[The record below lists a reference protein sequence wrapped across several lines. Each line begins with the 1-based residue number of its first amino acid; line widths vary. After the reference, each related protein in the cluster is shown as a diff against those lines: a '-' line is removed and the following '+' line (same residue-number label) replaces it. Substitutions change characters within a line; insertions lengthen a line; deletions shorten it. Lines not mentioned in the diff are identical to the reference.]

1 MLFSIRAR
9 GRLRRERFDMA
20 STTKIAPKPRSE
32 LAIIIRGITRDPLG
46 LMGLIVVGTIVVSA
60 ILAVWIVPYDP
71 IAMNI
76 PDRMQG
82 PSLSHFLGTDQL
94 GRDTFSRVIMGGQV
108 ALKVAL
114 PAVFG
119 AMAIGLTLGMI
130 AGYGPKWLDNIL
142 MLFFDTIRSFP
153 TVMLA
158 LAVVAL
164 VGPSLQTV
172 VVVVMVTSIPTYGRV
187 ARTQTLTL
195 RNSEFI
201 LAERA
206 MGAKM
211 SRILGV
217 HILPNI
223 VGLLAV
229 LAAMDI
235 PTVIALEAG
244 LSFLGLGVKPP
255 TPSWGALLKDGY
267 ALIRQT
273 PWLVVGGGLPII
285 LATLGFTFLG
295 ESLRDVVDPKLRKNR

>member
-1 MLFSIRAR
+1 M
-9 GRLRRERFDMA
+9 G
-20 STTKIAPKPRSE
+20 KPRSE
-32 LAIIIRGITRDPLG
+32 LGIILKGVAGNPLG
-46 LMGLIVVGTIVVSA
+46 LMGLIIVGAIVFSA
-60 ILAVWIVPYDP
+60 IFAPWIVPYDP

-76 PDRMQG
+76 QDRMQG
-82 PSLSHFLGTDQL
+82 PSASHWLGTDQL

-130 AGYGPKWLDNIL
+130 AGYGPKWLDNLL
-142 MLFFDTIRSFP
+142 MLLFDTIRSFP
-153 TVMLA
+153 TVMFA

-172 VVVVMVTSIPTYGRV
+172 VFVVMATSIPTYGRV

-201 LAERA
+201 LAERS
-206 MGAKM
+206 MGASM
-211 SRILGV
+211 ARILGV
-217 HILPNI
+217 HLLPNI
-223 VGLLAV
+223 IGVLAV

-285 LATLGFTFLG
+285 IATLGFTFLG

>member
-1 MLFSIRAR
+1 MTDAIVNPAKS
-9 GRLRRERFDMA
+9 
-20 STTKIAPKPRSE
+20 KSE
-32 LAIIIRGITRDPLG
+32 LAIIIAGVARDPLG
-46 LMGLIVVGTIVVSA
+46 LIGLIIVGVIVFSA
-60 ILAVWIVPYDP
+60 VFAAWIVPYDP

-82 PSLSHFLGTDQL
+82 PPTAHLLGTDQL

-114 PAVFG
+114 PAIFG

-130 AGYGPKWLDNIL
+130 AGYGPKWLDNFL
-142 MLFFDTIRSFP
+142 MLLFDTIRSFP
-153 TVMLA
+153 TVMFA

-172 VVVVMVTSIPTYGRV
+172 VFVVMATSIPTYGRV

-206 MGAKM
+206 MGA
-211 SRILGV
+211 SIVRILSV
-217 HILPNI
+217 HMLPNI
-223 VGLLAV
+223 IGVLAV
-229 LAAMDI
+229 LVAMDI

-273 PWLVVGGGLPII
+273 PWLVVGGGLPIVI
-285 LATLGFTFLG
+285 ATLGFTFLG

>member
-1 MLFSIRAR
+1 
-9 GRLRRERFDMA
+9 MA
-20 STTKIAPKPRSE
+20 NSRSE
-32 LAIIIRGITRDPLG
+32 LGTIIRGVARDPLG
-46 LMGLIVVGTIVVSA
+46 LSGLIIVGMIVLSA
-60 ILAVWIVPYDP
+60 LLASWITPYDP
-71 IAMNI
+71 VAINI
-76 PDRMQG
+76 KDRMRG
-82 PSLSHFLGTDQL
+82 PSLTHLLGTDQL

-119 AMAIGLTLGMI
+119 AMAIGLTLGML
-130 AGYGPKWLDNIL
+130 AGYGPKWLDNFLIL
-142 MLFFDTIRSFP
+142 IFDTIRSFP
-153 TVMLA
+153 TVMFA

-172 VVVVMVTSIPTYGRV
+172 VFVVMATSIPTYGRV

-201 LAERA
+201 LAERS
-206 MGAKM
+206 MGASM
-211 SRILGV
+211 ARILGV
-217 HILPNI
+217 HMLPNI
-223 VGLLAV
+223 IGVLAV

-285 LATLGFTFLG
+285 FATLGFTFLG
-295 ESLRDVVDPKLRKNR
+295 ESLRDVIDPKLRKNR

>member
-1 MLFSIRAR
+1 MSDVLT
-9 GRLRRERFDMA
+9 D
-20 STTKIAPKPRSE
+20 APKSRSE
-32 LAIIIRGITRDPLG
+32 MSMILEGVTRDPLG
-46 LMGLIVVGTIVVSA
+46 LLGLIIVGVIVFAA
-60 ILAVWIVPYDP
+60 IFAAWIVPYDP

-76 PDRMQG
+76 SDRMQG
-82 PSLSHFLGTDQL
+82 PSWSHLLGTDQL

-114 PAVFG
+114 PAIFG

-130 AGYGPKWLDNIL
+130 AGYGPKWLDNFL
-142 MLFFDTIRSFP
+142 MLLFDTIRSFP
-153 TVMLA
+153 TVMFA

-172 VVVVMVTSIPTYGRV
+172 VFVVMATSIPTYGRV

-206 MGAKM
+206 MGAGM
-211 SRILGV
+211 TRILGV
-217 HILPNI
+217 HMLPNI
-223 VGLLAV
+223 IGVLAV

>member
-1 MLFSIRAR
+1 MINR
-9 GRLRRERFDMA
+9 
-20 STTKIAPKPRSE
+20 TTSVPPRSE
-32 LAIIIRGITRDPLG
+32 LSKIIIGVVQNPLG
-46 LMGLIVVGTIVVSA
+46 LMGLVIVGLLVLSA
-60 ILAVWIVPYDP
+60 IFAQWIVPHDP

-76 PDRMQG
+76 GDRLHD
-82 PSLSHFLGTDQL
+82 PSATYFLGTDQL

-130 AGYGPKWLDNIL
+130 AGYGPKWLDNFL
-142 MLFFDTIRSFP
+142 MLVFDTIRSFP
-153 TVMLA
+153 TVMFA

-164 VGPSLQTV
+164 VGPSLQTIV
-172 VVVVMVTSIPTYGRV
+172 FVVMATSIPTYGRV

-195 RNSEFI
+195 RHSEFI
-201 LAERA
+201 LAERS
-206 MGAKM
+206 MGASM
-211 SRILGV
+211 TRILGI
-217 HILPNI
+217 HMLPNI
-223 VGLLAV
+223 IGVLAV

-273 PWLVVGGGLPII
+273 PWLIVGGGLPII
-285 LATLGFTFLG
+285 VATLGFTFLG
-295 ESLRDVVDPKLRKNR
+295 ESLRDVIDPKLRKDR

>member
-1 MLFSIRAR
+1 
-9 GRLRRERFDMA
+9 MA
-20 STTKIAPKPRSE
+20 KSRSE
-32 LAIIIRGITRDPLG
+32 LGQIVTGVARDPLG
-46 LMGLIVVGTIVVSA
+46 LMGLIIVGTIVFCA
-60 ILAVWIVPYDP
+60 IFAVWIVPYDP
-71 IAMNI
+71 VAMNI
-76 PDRMQG
+76 KDRLQG
-82 PSLSHFLGTDQL
+82 PSAAHLLGTDQL

-130 AGYGPKWLDNIL
+130 AGYGPKWLDNLL

-153 TVMLA
+153 TVMFA

-172 VVVVMVTSIPTYGRV
+172 VFVVMATSIPTYGRV

-201 LAERA
+201 LAERS
-206 MGAKM
+206 MGASMK
-211 SRILGV
+211 RILGV
-217 HILPNI
+217 HMLPNI
-223 VGLLAV
+223 VGVLAV

-267 ALIRQT
+267 SLIRQT
-273 PWLVVGGGLPII
+273 PWQVVGGGLPII

-295 ESLRDVVDPKLRKNR
+295 ESLRDVVDPKLRKQR

>member
-1 MLFSIRAR
+1 
-9 GRLRRERFDMA
+9 MA
-20 STTKIAPKPRSE
+20 EITSTPQKPRSE
-32 LAIIIRGITRDPLG
+32 LMNIITGVAREPLG
-46 LMGLIVVGTIVVSA
+46 LMGLIIVGAIV
-60 ILAVWIVPYDP
+60 LAALFAPWIVPYDP

-82 PSLSHFLGTDQL
+82 PSWAHFLGTDQL
-94 GRDTFSRVIMGGQV
+94 GRDTLSRVVMGGRV

-130 AGYGPKWLDNIL
+130 AGYGPKWLDNLL

-153 TVMLA
+153 TVMFA

-172 VVVVMVTSIPTYGRV
+172 VFVVMATSIPTYGRV

-206 MGAKM
+206 MGATMK
-211 SRILGV
+211 RILGV
-217 HILPNI
+217 HMLPNI
-223 VGLLAV
+223 IGVLAV

-273 PWLVVGGGLPII
+273 PWLVIGGGLPII

-295 ESLRDVVDPKLRKNR
+295 ESLRDVVDPKLRKQR

>member
-1 MLFSIRAR
+1 
-9 GRLRRERFDMA
+9 MA
-20 STTKIAPKPRSE
+20 NSRSE
-32 LAIIIRGITRDPLG
+32 LGTIIRGVARDPLG
-46 LMGLIVVGTIVVSA
+46 LSGLIIVGMIVLSA
-60 ILAVWIVPYDP
+60 LLASWITPYDP
-71 IAMNI
+71 VAINI
-76 PDRMQG
+76 KDRMQG
-82 PSLSHFLGTDQL
+82 PSLTHLLGTDQL

-119 AMAIGLTLGMI
+119 AMAIGLTLGML
-130 AGYGPKWLDNIL
+130 AGYGPKWLDNFLIL
-142 MLFFDTIRSFP
+142 IFDTIRSFP
-153 TVMLA
+153 TVMFA

-164 VGPSLQTV
+164 VVPSLQTV
-172 VVVVMVTSIPTYGRV
+172 VFVVMATSIPTYGRV

-201 LAERA
+201 LAERS
-206 MGAKM
+206 MGASM
-211 SRILGV
+211 ARILGV
-217 HILPNI
+217 HMLPNI
-223 VGLLAV
+223 IGVLAV

-285 LATLGFTFLG
+285 FATLGFTFLG
-295 ESLRDVVDPKLRKNR
+295 ESLRDVIDPKLRKNR

>member
-1 MLFSIRAR
+1 M
-9 GRLRRERFDMA
+9 
-20 STTKIAPKPRSE
+20 TTLTTDAPKSRSE
-32 LAIIIRGITRDPLG
+32 LAIIIQGVARDPLG
-46 LMGLIVVGTIVVSA
+46 LIGLIIVGIIVFAA
-60 ILAVWIVPYDP
+60 IFAAWIVPYDP

-76 PDRMQG
+76 PDRLQG
-82 PSLSHFLGTDQL
+82 PSAAHLLGTDQL
-94 GRDTFSRVIMGGQV
+94 GRDTFSRVVMGGRV

-114 PAVFG
+114 PAIFG

-153 TVMLA
+153 TVMFA

-164 VGPSLQTV
+164 IGPSLQTV
-172 VVVVMVTSIPTYGRV
+172 VFVVMATSIPTYGRV

-206 MGAKM
+206 MGASM
-211 SRILGV
+211 ARILGV
-217 HILPNI
+217 HMLPNI
-223 VGLLAV
+223 IGVLAV

-235 PTVIALEAG
+235 PGVIALEAG
-244 LSFLGLGVKPP
+244 LSFLGMGVKPP

-267 ALIRQT
+267 ALVRQT
-273 PWLVVGGGLPII
+273 PWLIIGGGLPIV